1 MVLVHQFVK
10 AIDIFL
16 RNPMA
21 RRCCS
26 QVLNA
31 RKRTTEEGMVH
42 HAQKFRAEQVL
53 ISPHTILVEPVICMI
68 EITKPVQKSIT
79 TLNISNY
86 AEIHKLRN
94 YSEYTQ
100 KNQITHYSHCK
111 ACVQQLVQILFTVH
125 DQCIVQNGFQGNR
138 HHFVHQQIKKVAV

>member
-10 AIDIFL
+10 VIDCFL
-16 RNPMA
+16 RNPIA

-31 RKRTTEEGMVH
+31 RKRTTEEGMVY

-53 ISPHTILVEPVICMI
+53 ISPHTLLVEPVICMI

-79 TLNISNY
+79 NLNISNY

-94 YSEYTQ
+94 SSEYKQ
-100 KNQITHYSHCK
+100 IKQITYYSHCK
-111 ACVQQLVQILFTVH
+111 ACFQQLVQSNFTVH
-125 DQCIVQNGFQGNR
+125 DECSVQNGFQGNR
-138 HHFVHQQIKKVAV
+138 HHFVHEQIKKVAI